1 MIFLVD
7 HSRADY
13 SRAVVF
19 SKVHELYQKSSLTGN
34 SVYNRLS
41 QMNFKHCSMIL
52 FKISFLCLRHFS
64 TSLLLSELCLLLTGG
79 FFVSLDRFL
88 ITGPLFSEPWL
99 PCSPAKLS
107 KTQQSKE
114 LVLNPPS
121 LAQPGHSLKALT
133 WANGRTHL
141 ISHLSE
147 AAVPFCLIFCFQ
159 KLILYNFLY
168 FSFWSEQEGES
179 EI

>member
-1 MIFLVD
+1 MIFLVG

-52 FKISFLCLRHFS
+52 FKISFLCLMHFS

-121 LAQPGHSLKALT
+121 LAQPGHSLKAVS
-133 WANGRTHL
+133 WVNGRAHL
-141 ISHLSE
+141 VSHVSRV
-147 AAVPFCLIFCFQ
+147 AVFCCLVYSVW
-159 KLILYNFLY
+159 KT
-168 FSFWSEQEGES
+168 G
-179 EI
+179 